1 LKIDMT
7 HAVPFKSF
15 EVLCGDKNDI

>member
-1 LKIDMT
+1 MT